1 MEALSFITSLMQP
14 CQRALATPSKL
25 LSQAL
30 SFLRSFP
37 FRVRR
42 RCRRETDASSDHLLK
57 MHHPKLQSACLCVQ
71 KRIIPFHVF
80 DRRLPCHQLRR
91 AGLTPVHRLTVFGKR
106 RTLLPSAEEVELFS
120 TTLQRHESSQSA
132 TKPRSCSHKYLQ
144 TGNQPQYVWISD
156 GHLRFSMQEQ
166 KNRVLRRSHA
176 LPGRPVEACAN
187 AGHRNS
193 LARPS
198 CIWLAEVHIELGN
211 VSSLGRIILF
221 CLSKRT
227 ILARLNTLLASS

>member
-1 MEALSFITSLMQP
+1 MRS
-14 CQRALATPSKL
+14 LATPSEL
-25 LSQAL
+25 LFQAL
-30 SFLRSFP
+30 SFLRSLQ

-42 RCRRETDASSDHLLK
+42 CCRREADASSDDFSQKTSSITSKRVLV
-57 MHHPKLQSACLCVQ
+57 CLETYHTFSCLRSNASNSSIAQ
-71 KRIIPFHVF
+71 PGLTLF
-80 DRRLPCHQLRR
+80 DRT
-91 AGLTPVHRLTVFGKR
+91 AVFGNR
-106 RTLLPSAEEVELFS
+106 HTLLPSAEEVELFS
-120 TTLQRHESSQSA
+120 TTFQRHESSQSA

>member
-120 TTLQRHESSQSA
+120 TTLQRHESSHSA
-132 TKPRSCSHKYLQ
+132 NSPEFALTNSCQRATSRGASGRRITLFYAGTENNECFDAPMRKPD
-144 TGNQPQYVWISD
+144 P
-156 GHLRFSMQEQ
+156 
-166 KNRVLRRSHA
+166 A
-176 LPGRPVEACAN
+176 EASAN
-187 AGHRNS
+187 AGHRDS
-193 LARPS
+193 LARQVQ
-198 CIWLAEVHIELGN
+198 LRA
-211 VSSLGRIILF
+211 
-221 CLSKRT
+221 
-227 ILARLNTLLASS
+227 